1 MNRKRTL
8 SIGSNNDQSDD
19 EYELDLTPPDVE
31 PSTVVMKKKTPPVA
45 RKTKFFN
52 RLETLAFCTHEAAKV
67 YFKENRLKY
76 KLAFLFRK
84 FLN

>member
-19 EYELDLTPPDVE
+19 EYEFDLTPPDVK
-31 PSTVVMKKKTPPVA
+31 PSTVVMKKKTPHVA
-45 RKTKFFN
+45 RQTKNFN

-67 YFKENRLKY
+67 YLKENGLKY
-76 KLAFLFRK
+76 K
-84 FLN
+84 